1 MIVVVKQFIYLFIFG
16 AKDTSVYNGLLV
28 PSSTFLALSFP
39 PQAMQVEFDSVSFVV
54 TLVYIS
60 KVN

>member
-1 MIVVVKQFIYLFIFG
+1 MIVIVKQFIHLFIFG
-16 AKDTSVYNGLLV
+16 SKDTSVYNGLLV

-39 PQAMQVEFDSVSFVV
+39 PQIHAWEFDSVSFVV